1 MTNKIIPQ
9 TKSSKKTKKIPP
21 ILDKELLYWTK
32 NFIEKYK
39 KVLLSLAKK

>member
-1 MTNKIIPQ
+1 MNKI
-9 TKSSKKTKKIPP
+9 KLLLKIKNKRIA
-21 ILDKELLYWTK
+21 ILDKELLFWTK

>member
-1 MTNKIIPQ
+1 MR
-9 TKSSKKTKKIPP
+9 KTKPLIKIRNKK
-21 ILDKELLYWTK
+21 ITIIDKELLYWTK